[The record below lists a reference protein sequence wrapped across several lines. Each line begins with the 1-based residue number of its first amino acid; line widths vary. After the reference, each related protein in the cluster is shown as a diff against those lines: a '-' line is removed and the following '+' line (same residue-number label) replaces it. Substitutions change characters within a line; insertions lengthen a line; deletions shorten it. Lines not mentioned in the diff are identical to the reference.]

1 MSGVKWKRTPPEKKL
16 RTLTSK
22 LENAAERLNDM
33 TNGRSAILGPVRDA
47 LKIAEGRVA
56 RLENSEIDRAACC
69 LKNEEAAS
77 AARLIIGRIID
88 DGTLS
93 RASKAAAKKWLR
105 EMTP

>member
-1 MSGVKWKRTPPEKKL
+1 MSPVKWKRTPPEKKL

-22 LENAAERLNDM
+22 LEDAAARLNDM
-33 TNGRSAILGPVRDA
+33 SNGRSAILKPVRDA

-69 LKNEEAAS
+69 LKNEEAVS
-77 AARLIIGRIID
+77 AARLILGRIVD

-93 RASKAAAKKWLR
+93 KASKAAAKKWLR